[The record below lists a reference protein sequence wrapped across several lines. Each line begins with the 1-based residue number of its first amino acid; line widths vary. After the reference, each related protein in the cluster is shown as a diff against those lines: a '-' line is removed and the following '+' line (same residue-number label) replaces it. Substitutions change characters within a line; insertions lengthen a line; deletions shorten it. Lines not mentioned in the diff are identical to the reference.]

1 MQSKAKLTSCIAGE
15 DENSPYRST
24 AHTQLHTYA
33 CGPTVSYTKERKSYA
48 CKNIQECPQGL
59 TLCLCINT
67 HTWRL
72 RWIVDIFMNC
82 SDIIFLNRF
91 LGDLELTILAML
103 EDREAQDPPI
113 CVTPAP
119 GTVVRGV
126 CSHAWL
132 LVWVLG
138 IKIQVPMIVQ

>member
-1 MQSKAKLTSCIAGE
+1 M
-15 DENSPYRST
+15 
-24 AHTQLHTYA
+24 
-33 CGPTVSYTKERKSYA
+33 
-48 CKNIQECPQGL
+48 
-59 TLCLCINT
+59 CLCIDT

-72 RWIVDIFMNC
+72 RWIIDIFMYC
-82 SDIIFLNRF
+82 SAHHFFKQVSLS
-91 LGDLELTILAML
+91 DLELIILAML

-119 GTVVRGV
+119 GTVVGGV
-126 CSHAWL
+126 YSHAWL